1 MERLFERVAGLDIHK
16 DSIVACVRVPDEQ
29 GCRRQET
36 RSFATTTQALL
47 TLLDWLRS
55 YGITLVGM
63 ESTGVYWRPVYYL
76 LEDHMECW
84 LLNAQHL
91 RNVPGR
97 KTDVKD
103 AEWICQLVEHGLV
116 RPSFVPPREIRELR
130 DLTRYRKTQIEERTR
145 EVQRL
150 EKTLQDAGIKLSSVA
165 SKVLGVSGRLMLEA
179 LLQGSHDPEVLADLA
194 RGKLRKKLPALRDA
208 LEGRFT
214 ANHALIVSQI
224 LAHIDFLDES
234 IETLSD
240 RIDEV
245 IVPFAKQRDL
255 LKTIPGV
262 DKRTAEL
269 LLAEIGPDMSR
280 FPTAGHLAS
289 WAGMC
294 PGQNES
300 AGKSRSGHTRHGS
313 KWLRSGLTPGGQGR
327 GPHQGNLPLS
337 AIPAA
342 ARPPRAPEGHRRRRP
357 LDPHRRLA
365 HAHPR
370 RPLPGPRRRLLHPP
384 PSRARRALSP
394 PARPAARE
402 ARPQGHARTPTPSR
416 MSDFQPS
423 KRPACRATRVF
434 GGRQRSSPA

>member
-1 MERLFERVAGLDIHK
+1 MEKLFERVAGLDIHK
-16 DSIVACVRVPDEQ
+16 ASVVACVRVPGEQ
-29 GCRRQET
+29 GARRQET
-36 RSFATTTQALL
+36 RSFATTTRGLL
-47 TLLDWLRS
+47 ALLDWLRS
-55 YGITLVGM
+55 WGVTLVGM

-76 LEDHMECW
+76 LEDHLECW

-116 RPSFVPPREIRELR
+116 RASFVPPREIRELR
-130 DLTRYRKTQIEERTR
+130 DLTRYRKAQIQERTR

-150 EKTLQDAGIKLSSVA
+150 DKTLQDAGIKLSSVA

-179 LLQGSHDPEVLADLA
+179 LVHGTHDPEVLADLA
-194 RGKLRKKLPALRDA
+194 RGKLRKKLPALREA

-214 ANHALIVSQI
+214 THHAMIVSQI

-240 RIDEV
+240 RVEEV
-245 IVPFAKQRDL
+245 IAPFERQREL

-262 DKRTAEL
+262 DKRTSEL

-313 KWLRSGLTPGGQGR
+313 KWLRSGLNEAAKASSRTKGTY
-327 GPHQGNLPLS
+327 LS
-337 AIPAA
+337 AQYQRLRGRRGHQKATVAA
-342 ARPPRAPEGHRRRRP
+342 GHSILVAAWHMLSRDVPYQDLGEDYFTSRQ
-357 LDPHRRLA
+357 A
-365 HAHPR
+365 EHAER
-370 RPLPGPRRRLLHPP
+370 YRRRLVQQLERLGHKVTLEPIP
-384 PSRARRALSP
+384 Q
-394 PARPAARE
+394 AA
-402 ARPQGHARTPTPSR
+402 
-416 MSDFQPS
+416 
-423 KRPACRATRVF
+423 
-434 GGRQRSSPA
+434 